1 MARSRADENRQIR
14 KDALREQLREQG
26 HVQHVVELINKIEA
40 ADCSGADL
48 QRYKTAAELR
58 LKLIAK
64 YIPDLK
70 AIEHSGHLEID
81 NTITPETVKE
91 YSIEE
96 LKEIAGN
103 KVAALNRA

>member
-1 MARSRADENRQIR
+1 MTMSRADKNRQIR

-26 HVQHVVELINKIEA
+26 HVQHVVDLIGKIEA
-40 ADCSGADL
+40 DNCSASDL

-70 AIEHSGHLEID
+70 AIEHSGEID
-81 NTITPETVKE
+81 LNNSITHESVKE

-103 KVAALNRA
+103 KVAQLNRA